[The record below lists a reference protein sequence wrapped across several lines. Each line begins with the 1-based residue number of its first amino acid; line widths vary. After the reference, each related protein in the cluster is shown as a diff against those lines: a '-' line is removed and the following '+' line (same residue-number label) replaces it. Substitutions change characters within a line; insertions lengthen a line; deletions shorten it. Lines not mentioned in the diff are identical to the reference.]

1 MKKRVAIITGASSG
15 LGKEFV
21 SLLIDE
27 EIDEIWCVARNIQK
41 LNKIEEEYGNKII
54 PLPLD
59 LSETESINSIIKNL
73 EKEQPSIVY
82 LVNSAGV
89 GENLCPYKDLS
100 LEKINNT
107 IRINCNATLSL
118 CTICIPY
125 MQKNSRIINLSSQS
139 AFQPVPY
146 LNLYAAT
153 KVFIRNFTRALNVEL
168 KDLGISATA
177 VCPGWTD
184 TEMLPKSLNNKAIK
198 YPGLV
203 SAKRVALKALS
214 DAKKN
219 KDMSVCTLYV
229 KYMHFLSKVFPQKT
243 VMKTWVKNISGLIE
257 NNLAW
262 KA

>member
-1 MKKRVAIITGASSG
+1 MEKRVAMITGASSG

-21 SLLIDE
+21 SLLINE

-41 LNKIEEEYGNKII
+41 LNKLREEYGNKII
-54 PLPLD
+54 PLSLD
-59 LSETESINSIIKNL
+59 LCEPESINSIIKIL
-73 EKEQPSIVY
+73 ENEQPRIIY
-82 LVNSAGV
+82 LINSAGI
-89 GENLCPYKDLS
+89 GEKLSPYKELS
-100 LEKINNT
+100 LEQINQT

-125 MQKNSRIINLSSQS
+125 MPKHARIINLSSQS

-153 KVFIRNFTRALNVEL
+153 KVFIRSFTRALNVEL

-184 TEMLPKSLNNKAIK
+184 TEMLPKTLNNKAIK

-203 SAKRVALKALS
+203 SPKRVALKALS

-229 KYMHFLSKVFPQKT
+229 KYMHFLSKVFPQKI
-243 VMKTWVKNISGLIE
+243 VMKTWVKNISVLIE
-257 NNLAW
+257 KN
-262 KA
+262 